1 MRGDINI
8 DRFVIASALISMWT
22 YVLYSSGSALIGEK
36 WSDTLKL
43 LIAAPTSLFHIL
55 LVRAMSNSVIALISM
70 ILTFVYARFIFQ
82 IQVGIESYSLFF
94 FAVIILVMSLSVI
107 GISLAMVFV
116 AFQNVFGYQNLIQI
130 PVILISGVF
139 IPVENFP
146 QAIQIVAY
154 SLPMT
159 WGIQAINEA
168 MVLSPQVYTTMFIT
182 LFISVV
188 YLFLAKFIIAKM
200 ELVLRKDGRLG
211 AI

>member
-55 LVRAMSNSVIALISM
+55 LVKAMSNSVIALISM

-94 FAVIILVMSLSVI
+94 LAVIILVMSLSVI

-146 QAIQIVAY
+146 QALQIVAY

-159 WGIQAINEA
+159 WGIQAVNEA
-168 MVLSPQVYTTMFIT
+168 MILSSQVYTTMFIT

-188 YLFLAKFIIAKM
+188 YLFLAKLMIAKM
-200 ELVLRKDGRLG
+200 EIVLRKDGRLG